1 MLFAD
6 LALAVRIE
14 AVAARVCRECTL
26 ALARLRPDSGATT
39 IDVAGGIAC
48 FAGIGSPMTQA
59 MGLGLDGPVS
69 AADLDRLE
77 ALYFDRGSP
86 VQVVTCPLADPSLA
100 ALLGS
105 RGYRPVEFENIL
117 YLPLD
122 PSAPSPSPP
131 PGITA
136 RPIFPSEADAWADAI
151 SEGFAGMP
159 GVPPELREI
168 ALMILGTTG
177 ATHFLALADGT
188 PAGGGTLFADAAV
201 AFLAGSAT
209 RPAHRNRGI
218 QTAMLHARLAQA
230 RRHDCDLAVMGS
242 LPGSGSQR
250 NVERLGFRVAYTRV
264 AFLKDSAEVAT
275 S

>member
-48 FAGIGSPMTQA
+48 FAGVGSPMTQA

-69 AADLDRLE
+69 VDDIGRLE
-77 ALYFDRGSP
+77 AFYNDRGSP

-100 ALLGS
+100 AVLGS

-117 YLPLD
+117 YLALD
-122 PSAPSPSPP
+122 PADPSPLPP
-131 PGITA
+131 PGIRA
-136 RPIFPSEADAWADAI
+136 RPISPDESDAWADAL
-151 SEGFAGMP
+151 SEGFAGTV
-159 GVPPELREI
+159 GAPPELREI
-168 ALMILGTTG
+168 ALMILGATG

-188 PAGGGTLFADAAV
+188 PAGGGTLFADASV

-209 RPAHRNRGI
+209 RPSHRNRGI
-218 QTAMLHARLAQA
+218 HTALLHARLAHA
-230 RRHDCDLAVMGS
+230 RHHGCDLAVMGA

-264 AFLKDSAEVAT
+264 AFLRDPI
-275 S
+275 